1 MQNLFILLLTLAIFI
16 IAKLNF
22 MASNLFSFGDV
33 RNHPHRSGFD
43 LSRRICFT
51 SKAGELLPVYYKLVY
66 PGDKFQI
73 RHQLFTRTQPVNTAA
88 YTRIRE
94 YLDWYFVPLRLINK
108 NLPQALMNMQN
119 NPVQASGIGTNKIVT
134 NDIPYCALGAFN
146 EGYSENIFTLLHNM
160 YKGNTDISL
169 SVVENFFGFN
179 AGTCGAKLAM
189 MLRYGNFIPPSF
201 TGSSPN
207 ELSLGLSTNPN
218 FSLQGI
224 NTHYSV
230 NVLPF
235 AAYQKI
241 YADHFRISQWESNEP
256 YTYNFDWYSGGPV
269 FQSLTG
275 SSNAVALKDYLEGN
289 NLFTLRYANWP
300 KDLFMGVMPNSQLG
314 DVSVVDVIPQ
324 GQSTNVIASVYGA
337 DSTGADVTGN
347 IEMSPVGGNT
357 LNVFNLVPFNHP
369 TGEPTLKAKFLSEQL
384 RSSFTVLQLR
394 MAEAVQRY
402 REVSQVADQTA
413 RDQIYAHFGV
423 SLSPALSDTCFRIG
437 GSASNID
444 ISEVVNTFLGPDTET
459 EANIKGKGVG
469 TGQGGTSFSSDEYGI
484 LMAIYHVVPLL
495 DYVITGQPQD
505 LLYTN
510 TADLPFPE
518 FDSIGMQSLHFGRFF
533 NYKSTAFASDPT
545 GSVMGYVPRF
555 IDLKTDYDEVYGAFR
570 STLKSWVA
578 PLDPE
583 YLSKWVSST
592 ILPGESTPTYSLNY
606 GFFKVN
612 PSVLDSIF
620 RLKADSSM
628 DTDQFLSSLYL
639 DVKAVRNFDYDG
651 MPY

>member
-134 NDIPYCALGAFN
+134 NDIPYCALGAFG
-146 EGYSENIFTLLHNM
+146 EGYSENIFTLLHSM
-160 YKGNTDISL
+160 YKGNTAISL
-169 SVVENFFGFN
+169 PVVENFFGFN

-189 MLRYGNFIPPSF
+189 MLRYGNFVPPSF
-201 TGSSPN
+201 TGSSSN
-207 ELSLGLSTNPN
+207 ELNLGLSTNPS

-275 SSNAVALKDYLEGN
+275 SSNSAALKEYLKGN

-314 DVSVVDVIPQ
+314 DVSVVDVLPTSSDSPNLI
-324 GQSTNVIASVYGA
+324 GDVVGVTVDNVNATGLIAMNGTSEPG
-337 DSTGADVTGN
+337 
-347 IEMSPVGGNT
+347 
-357 LNVFNLVPFNHP
+357 VFNMRPARTPQTDAV
-369 TGEPTLKAKFLSEQL
+369 L
-384 RSSFTVLQLR
+384 RAVISNPSLQASFSVLQLR

-423 SLSPALSDTCFRIG
+423 TLSPALSDTCFRIG

-533 NYKSTAFASDPT
+533 NYKTAAFTSDPT
-545 GSVMGYVPRF
+545 RSVMGYVPRF

-592 ILPGESTPTYSLNY
+592 ILPGESAPTYSLNY

-620 RLKADSSM
+620 KVKADSSM

>member
-108 NLPQALMNMQN
+108 NLPQALMNMQD
-119 NPVQASGIGTNKIVT
+119 NPVQASGIGANKIIT
-134 NDIPYCALGAFN
+134 NDIPYFILSG
-146 EGYSENIFTLLHNM
+146 STTTLANLLTVM
-160 YKGNTDISL
+160 YGSNKDGSSAIS
-169 SVVENFFGFN
+169 NFFGFN
-179 AGTCGAKLAM
+179 TASLSAKLLM
-189 MLRYGNFIPPSF
+189 MLRYGNFVSDFVDAALYGNSF
-201 TGSSPN
+201 
-207 ELSLGLSTNPN
+207 GLSSDPN
-218 FSLQGI
+218 FSLRAYNSSYALNI
-224 NTHYSV
+224 
-230 NVLPF
+230 LPL

-241 YADHFRISQWESNEP
+241 YADHFRFSQWEKNEP
-256 YTYNFDWYSGGPV
+256 YTYNFDWYSGGNV
-269 FQSLTG
+269 FASIGLNQVREYVG
-275 SSNAVALKDYLEGN
+275 KN
-289 NLFTLRYANWP
+289 NLLTLRYANWP

-314 DVSVVDVIPQ
+314 DVSVVDVLPTSSAPSNLI
-324 GQSTNVIASVYGA
+324 GDVVGVTVDNVNATGLIAMNG
-337 DSTGADVTGN
+337 TTEPG
-347 IEMSPVGGNT
+347 
-357 LNVFNLVPFNHP
+357 VFNMRPARTPQTDAV
-369 TGEPTLKAKFLSEQL
+369 L
-384 RSSFTVLQLR
+384 RAVISNPSLQASFSVLQLR

-484 LMAIYHVVPLL
+484 LMAIYHIVPLL

-533 NYKSTAFASDPT
+533 NYKTAAFTSDPT
-545 GSVMGYVPRF
+545 GSVMGYTPRF

-578 PLDPE
+578 PLDPT

-592 ILPGESTPTYSLNY
+592 ILPGESTPVYSLNY

-620 RLKADSSM
+620 RLKADSTM

>member
-1 MQNLFILLLTLAIFI
+1 
-16 IAKLNF
+16 

-119 NPVQASGIGTNKIVT
+119 NPVQASGIGTNKTIT
-134 NDIPYCALGAFN
+134 NDIPWCTLGAYDDSS
-146 EGYSENIFTLLHNM
+146 YSESVFSIL
-160 YKGNTDISL
+160 YKMMNGSTSADL
-169 SVVENFFGFN
+169 SPVLNFFGFN

-189 MLRYGNFIPPSF
+189 MLRYGNFIPSDF
-201 TGSSPN
+201 TGGN
-207 ELSLGLSTNPN
+207 KNLGLSNSPDY
-218 FSLQGI
+218 SLVGY
-224 NTHYSV
+224 NTKYSV

-256 YTYNFDWYSGGPV
+256 YTYNFDWYVGGSV
-269 FQSLTG
+269 FYTLKGNKS
-275 SSNAVALKDYLEGN
+275 ALKEYLSGS

-314 DVSVVDVIPQ
+314 DVSVVDVVSSPSTETGRLIVKAGDSKPGLTGLDFIVSSDFS
-324 GQSTNVIASVYGA
+324 GQVPVQDVKVRIGNDGALAPSGTFNGYVASEA
-337 DSTGADVTGN
+337 
-347 IEMSPVGGNT
+347 
-357 LNVFNLVPFNHP
+357 L
-369 TGEPTLKAKFLSEQL
+369 Q
-384 RSSFTVLQLR
+384 SSFTVLQLR

-423 SLSPALSDTCFRIG
+423 TLSPALSDTCFRIG
-437 GSASNID
+437 GSVSNID

-510 TADLPFPE
+510 TSDLPFPE

-533 NYKSTAFASDPT
+533 NFFTTKIPSDPT
-545 GSVMGYVPRF
+545 TSVMGYTPRF

-578 PLDPE
+578 PLNPD
-583 YLSKWVSST
+583 YLSSWLKSSVT
-592 ILPGESTPTYSLNY
+592 LASDKKTYSLNY

-620 RLKADSSM
+620 RVKADSTM
-628 DTDQFLSSLYL
+628 DSDQFLSSLYL

>member
-66 PGDKFQI
+66 PGDKFEI

-119 NPVQASGIGTNKIVT
+119 NPVQASGIDSNKVIT
-134 NDIPYCALGAFN
+134 NDIPYFPLKASPGVTSLNVLMRG
-146 EGYSENIFTLLHNM
+146 M
-160 YKGNTDISL
+160 YGTGSSSSP
-169 SVVENFFGFN
+169 SVLNFFGFN
-179 AGTCGAKLAM
+179 SASLSAKLLM
-189 MLRYGNFIPPSF
+189 MLRYGNFVSND
-201 TGSSPN
+201 TDGSVYGRSY
-207 ELSLGLSTNPN
+207 GLSTNPD
-218 FSLQGI
+218 FSLVAY
-224 NTHYSV
+224 NSDLAL
-230 NVLPF
+230 NALPL
-235 AAYQKI
+235 AVYQKI
-241 YADHFRISQWESNEP
+241 YADHFRISQWEKNEP
-256 YTYNFDWYSGGPV
+256 YTYNFDWYSGGNI
-269 FQSLTG
+269 FASLTG
-275 SSNAVALKDYLEGN
+275 TSLRSYIEDN
-289 NLFTLRYANWP
+289 NLLTLRYANWP

-314 DVSVVDVIPQ
+314 DVSVVDILPSSGSSNLIGDVV
-324 GQSTNVIASVYGA
+324 GVNVNNVN
-337 DSTGADVTGN
+337 STGLIAMNGTTEPGVYNMRPARTP
-347 IEMSPVGGNT
+347 EENT
-357 LNVFNLVPFNHP
+357 V
-369 TGEPTLKAKFLSEQL
+369 L
-384 RSSFTVLQLR
+384 RAVISNPSLQASFSVLQLR

-423 SLSPALSDTCFRIG
+423 TLSPALSDTCFRVG

-444 ISEVVNTFLGPDTET
+444 ISEVVNTYLGPDTET
-459 EANIKGKGVG
+459 EAYIKGKGVG
-469 TGQGGTSFSSDEYGI
+469 TGQGGTSFSSDEYGV

-533 NYKSTAFASDPT
+533 NNHSLAFTSDPT
-545 GSVMGYVPRF
+545 NSVMGYTPRF

-578 PLDPE
+578 PLDPN

-592 ILPGESTPTYSLNY
+592 ILPGESVPVYSLNY

-620 RLKADSSM
+620 KVNADSSM